1 LHIFVKKSTMKG
13 KAMASRQ
20 YAANNFGM
28 SNVGPKRPKKNK
40 DQGQDMSCSEHGCA
54 AYDSGGGGSNVG
66 TASYKG
72 GSSSGGSATT
82 GEKNVVLT
90 KRQAEKRAVKFEKA
104 RAKAPAMK
112 NMTKKQKQSASEMRP
127 SRQDM
132 SAPKASSK
140 PAPQPKKTKKIT
152 F

>member
-1 LHIFVKKSTMKG
+1 
-13 KAMASRQ
+13 MASRQ
-20 YAANNFGM
+20 YAANQFGM
-28 SNVGPKRPKKNK
+28 SNGGPKRPKKGK

-54 AYDSGGGGSNVG
+54 AYDSGGGGSGVG
-66 TASYKG
+66 TVSYKG
-72 GSSSGGSATT
+72 GSASGGSATT
-82 GEKNVVLT
+82 GEKNKVLT

-112 NMTKKQKQSASEMRP
+112 NMTKKQKQAQSEMRP

-132 SAPKASSK
+132 APKASAK
-140 PAPQPKKTKKIT
+140 QAAQPKKTKKIT

>member
-1 LHIFVKKSTMKG
+1 
-13 KAMASRQ
+13 MASRQ

-54 AYDSGGGGSNVG
+54 AYNSGGGGSDAG
-66 TASYKG
+66 TVSYKG
-72 GSSSGGSATT
+72 GSASAGSGT
-82 GEKNVVLT
+82 GGEANKVLT
-90 KRQAEKRAVKFEKA
+90 KKQADKRAVKFEKA

-112 NMTKKQKQSASEMRP
+112 NMTKKQKESQNEMRP

-132 SAPKASSK
+132 AVPKASSK

>member
-1 LHIFVKKSTMKG
+1 MKS

-20 YAANNFGM
+20 YMANQFGM
-28 SNVGPKRPKKNK
+28 SNGGPKRPKKGK
-40 DQGQDMSCSEHGCA
+40 GGDQEVSMSCSKDGCS

-72 GSSSGGSATT
+72 GGSSGGSATT
-82 GEKNVVLT
+82 GEKNVVLS

-127 SRQDM
+127 SRQDIA
-132 SAPKASSK
+132 APKASAK
-140 PAPQPKKTKKIT
+140 PAAQPKKTKKIT